1 MSPALLKSIVHVKK
15 KNFIEIKNLH
25 QITMNIKQSKR
36 VLRPM
41 KAQIYMYD
49 RGK

>member
-1 MSPALLKSIVHVKK
+1 MSPALLKSIVHEK